1 MPDSAARTIP
11 LGAVEFAPSPRWHQA
26 CIRFAEAQRDN
37 KEAAMDDR
45 KTETT
50 ERRTTIK
57 DTSVPKGQTT
67 NVNIRPDGGADIQV
81 NDPAVGDEVVE
92 ETTTTTT
99 RRTP

>member
-1 MPDSAARTIP
+1 
-11 LGAVEFAPSPRWHQA
+11 
-26 CIRFAEAQRDN
+26 
-37 KEAAMDDR
+37 MDDR

-57 DTSVPKGQTT
+57 DTTVPAEQTT
-67 NVNIRPDGGADIQV
+67 NVNIRPDGGADVQV
-81 NDPAVGDEVVE
+81 NDPAIGDEVVE

>member
-1 MPDSAARTIP
+1 M
-11 LGAVEFAPSPRWHQA
+11 EEQ
-26 CIRFAEAQRDN
+26 
-37 KEAAMDDR
+37 
-45 KTETT
+45 TT

-57 DTSVPKGQTT
+57 DTKIPQNQST
-67 NVNIRPDGGADIQV
+67 NVNVRPDGGADVQV